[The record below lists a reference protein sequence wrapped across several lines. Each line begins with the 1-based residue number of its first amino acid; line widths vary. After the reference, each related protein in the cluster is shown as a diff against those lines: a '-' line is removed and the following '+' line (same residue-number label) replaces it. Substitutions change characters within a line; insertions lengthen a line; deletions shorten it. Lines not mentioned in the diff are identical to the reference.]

1 MIKLSELLG
10 TEFPIIQ
17 GGMANI
23 ATGEFAAACSNA
35 GALGVIATG
44 GMLEADLLRQQ
55 IRICKSLTDKP
66 FGVNLMLMS
75 PYADDIAQIILEEG
89 VKVVTTGA
97 GVPSQYVPAWKEA
110 GIKVFPVVPAT
121 TLVRRLA
128 PLGVDGF
135 IAECRPEDKIKVI
148 KEEQAQ
154 GKIVAMTGDGTN
166 DAPALAQADVAA
178 AMNTGTQAAK
188 EAGKI
193 VILDDNFKSIK
204 DAIWYGRT
212 IYHNILKFCRF
223 QLVINV
229 AAVVVSAIA
238 PFFGVEEPLKVTHLL
253 FVNLVM
259 DGLGA
264 IMLGNEPAQ
273 ERYMSEPPR
282 RRDESIVSK
291 SMMAQ
296 IVTMGLWLTALSF
309 VFLKVPFFDS
319 FFASTEQKLSAYF
332 VLFIWS
338 ALFNAFNVRSDS
350 FDIFKDLKLNPGFMR
365 VFVIIVLVQAF
376 IVNAAL
382 IPVPVFGWI
391 SNMFSCVPFP
401 PAGWAAAILLAFT
414 MIPVDILRKVIVG
427 RK

>member
-1 MIKLSELLG
+1 MEFIPFTAATRMSGVNYEGNEIRKGAADSVRTYVEAAGGVFSQECDEAVERIAKAGGTPLVVTKNCRVLGVVYLKDIIKSGVKEKFADLRKMG
-10 TEFPIIQ
+10 IKTI
-17 GGMANI
+17 MV
-23 ATGEFAAACSNA
+23 TGDNPLTAAA
-35 GALGVIATG
+35 IAA
-44 GMLEADLLRQQ
+44 E
-55 IRICKSLTDKP
+55 
-66 FGVNLMLMS
+66 
-75 PYADDIAQIILEEG
+75 
-89 VKVVTTGA
+89 A
-97 GVPSQYVPAWKEA
+97 GVDDFLAEA
-110 GIKVFPVVPAT
+110 T
-121 TLVRRLA
+121 
-128 PLGVDGF
+128 
-135 IAECRPEDKIKVI
+135 PEGKLEKIR
-148 KEEQAQ
+148 EFQRE
-154 GKIVAMTGDGTN
+154 GHLVAMTGDGTN
-166 DAPALAQADVAA
+166 DAPALAQADVAV

>member
-1 MIKLSELLG
+1 MHFNG
-10 TEFPIIQ
+10 
-17 GGMANI
+17 
-23 ATGEFAAACSNA
+23 
-35 GALGVIATG
+35 
-44 GMLEADLLRQQ
+44 
-55 IRICKSLTDKP
+55 LTDKQVEESRKKYGSNVIP
-66 FGVNLMLMS
+66 DSEPTTFWAEFKETFKDPMIRILLAIAALMIVMCVLG
-75 PYADDIAQIILEEG
+75 YAEIYEPIG
-89 VKVVTTGA
+89 TVVA
-97 GVPSQYVPAWKEA
+97 V
-110 GIKVFPVVPAT
+110 
-121 TLVRRLA
+121 L
-128 PLGVDGF
+128 
-135 IAECRPEDKIKVI
+135 
-148 KEEQAQ
+148 
-154 GKIVAMTGDGTN
+154 IVAF
-166 DAPALAQADVAA
+166 VS
-178 AMNTGTQAAK
+178 AK